1 MIEQA
6 PKIDIHAHFYP
17 REFLDLVAAEGAPF
31 QAGCRDEGRGP
42 VIHAGAL
49 RTGPLAP
56 KFIDVDLRIE
66 AMDAQDVDAQALS
79 LTQPMV
85 YWAEPK
91 LSRRLSAAFNDACVG
106 AHQKYPRRLY
116 GLAMIPAQD
125 SGEALREIERV
136 RDAPGIRGIYMGS
149 YVRDMDLSDERLFPI
164 YERLSDLRLP
174 LFLHPLKVIGSEDR
188 LRPYFLF
195 NLLGNPFDTAT
206 AAAHLIFSGV
216 LDRFPGLDV
225 VLPHAGGAFP
235 FLAGRLNHGWK
246 VRPECRHL
254 ESGPESYLRR
264 FHYDTISHSHAAL
277 DYLIDNVGADRVMLG
292 SDFCFDMGYDQPVQV
307 VHEHA
312 GLDQAA
318 RNAILGGNAHR
329 LLGIADQRRGEAA
342 RADAP

>member
-1 MIEQA
+1 MIEQM

-31 QAGCRDEGRGP
+31 QAGCSDEGRGP
-42 VIHAGAL
+42 VIHAGSL
-49 RTGPLAP
+49 RAGPLAP

-66 AMDAQDVDAQALS
+66 AMDAQSVDVQALS

-85 YWAEPK
+85 YWAEPN
-91 LSRRLSAAFNDACVG
+91 LSRRLSAAFNDACVR
-106 AHQKYPRRLY
+106 AHEAYPRRLY

-136 RDAPGIRGIYMGS
+136 RHAPGIRGVYMATFI
-149 YVRDMDLSDERLFPI
+149 RDMDLSDERLFPI

-174 LFLHPLKVIGSEDR
+174 VFLHPLKVIGSDDR

-216 LDRFPGLDV
+216 MDRFPRLEI

-235 FLAGRLNHGWK
+235 FLVGRLNHGWK
-246 VRPECRHL
+246 VRPECKHL
-254 ESGPESYLRR
+254 ENGPESYLRR

-292 SDFCFDMGYDQPVQV
+292 SDFCFDMGYDRPVQI
-307 VHEHA
+307 VHEHDE
-312 GLDQAA
+312 LDQAA
-318 RNAILGGNAHR
+318 RDAILGGNARH
-329 LLGIADQRRGEAA
+329 LLRIGGPGLA
-342 RADAP
+342 